1 MILLRLQTTC
11 HSNKFIGDHIFMT
24 TDNQS
29 QTATSREND
38 QGSRF
43 SSGRPQGSSGMQ
55 GRRGPGRGGRRFFPP
70 RRRACGFCVENHGSI
85 SYIDY
90 KDVSKLR
97 RYISDRF
104 RIDPRRKTG
113 TCAKCQRALSR
124 AIKRARHLAL
134 IPFTTDQA
142 RLTGWRYD

>member
-1 MILLRLQTTC
+1 MIY
-11 HSNKFIGDHIFMT
+11 HSNIILGVHKFMT
-24 TDNQS
+24 TENSSPAAPRQNNQGF
-29 QTATSREND
+29 NL
-38 QGSRF
+38 
-43 SSGRPQGSSGMQ
+43 GRPQGAGGSGEH
-55 GRRGPGRGGRRFFPP
+55 RGPARGGRRFFPQS
-70 RRRACGFCVENHGSI
+70 RRPCGFCVENHGGI

-142 RLTGWRYD
+142 HFTGWRYD

>member
-1 MILLRLQTTC
+1 
-11 HSNKFIGDHIFMT
+11 MT
-24 TDNQS
+24 TENPS
-29 QTATSREND
+29 QTANPRGND
-38 QGSRF
+38 QGSSRF
-43 SSGRPQGSSGMQ
+43 GAGRPQGSGGPPGGPA
-55 GRRGPGRGGRRFFPP
+55 GRRGPARGGRRFFPP
-70 RRRACGFCVENHGSI
+70 RRRACGFCVENHGGI

-113 TCAKCQRALSR
+113 TCAKCQRALAR

-134 IPFTTDQA
+134 LPYTTDQA
-142 RLTGWRYD
+142 RFTGWRYD